1 MLDYDFEVVRTDR
14 FPGQIWSAIVTSGD
28 DVVLTGDIRTRESV
42 GHYLHILRSSG
53 EILSYG
59 EDGGVYPS
67 QSTNRPFWGADVAG
81 KDDDTVWVIPPG
93 ANRILRWDLRP
104 GPPQVGRVL
113 ERRVAA
119 FDEDAMPGMY
129 PGSYVNGGVLDD
141 RGLWIMWHTPDP
153 EWTERVPE
161 FETETEPPQQ
171 ARQGV
176 SALRQ
181 SNWYADGQY
190 IFVQHAEGI
199 RDMIEAGVKVAMG
212 GHGDFDGPGLWSA
225 SCDRPKAISPEPDLP
240 SEIAK
245 FMGTTE
251 ERSTQ
256 KRGPFGRRPRLGAG
270 DGQYLLAL
278 TLLGA
283 LMPSDSLAGQERECP
298 GI

>member
-171 ARQGV
+171 ARQV
-176 SALRQ
+176 
-181 SNWYADGQY
+181 WDGWLDL
-190 IFVQHAEGI
+190 VDPATGRTLARH
-199 RDMIEAGVKVAMG
+199 RDDAKFSGFAAGSSYVVVYHETDAGVPYL
-212 GHGDFDGPGLWSA
+212 HLLE
-225 SCDRPKAISPEPDLP
+225 PKLS
-240 SEIAK
+240 
-245 FMGTTE
+245 
-251 ERSTQ
+251 
-256 KRGPFGRRPRLGAG
+256 RR
-270 DGQYLLAL
+270 
-278 TLLGA
+278 
-283 LMPSDSLAGQERECP
+283 
-298 GI
+298 